1 MDTIFADSPD
11 PNYQEI
17 SRRLFI
23 AKDYDEYE
31 DMLGKVISTGMYAL
45 IRTMPDPYFVPEEDY
60 KDWYRSTETVAGLNI
75 YGVDLSNK
83 KWPLKKVLI

>member
-1 MDTIFADSPD
+1 
-11 PNYQEI
+11 
-17 SRRLFI
+17 
-23 AKDYDEYE
+23 
-31 DMLGKVISTGMYAL
+31 
-45 IRTMPDPYFVPEEDY
+45 MPDPYFVPEEDY